1 MKQYVRIALAV
12 LAVLLGIESVRW
24 FLRVSKPHPTL
35 IEPTTSLHR
44 AIGKGPLVR
53 VARVVEKFQ
62 PAPRSSGERL
72 IALTFDDGP
81 YPIYTPML
89 LDELKRLR
97 IRATFFL
104 IGRDAGWWP
113 QIARRIAADGNEIG
127 DHTQTHPDL
136 DRETPAQVRRELVE
150 GRNTLLRITGDRS
163 AAALFRPP
171 HGRYTAA
178 TLRVAQSLGM
188 KTIFWSDDPG
198 DWRDLSAREIEA
210 HVAAHATEP
219 EILLLHSGKRTTVK
233 ALEKIVPAFRRA
245 GYRFVTVGEML
256 ALLGARRVEAAR
268 RLPVRITYSKE

>member
-1 MKQYVRIALAV
+1 MRPYVRIVLAV
-12 LAVLLGIESVRW
+12 LVVLLGIEGVRW

-53 VARVVEKFQ
+53 VARVVEKLE

-89 LDELKRLR
+89 LDELERLHVS
-97 IRATFFL
+97 ATFFL
-104 IGRDAGWWP
+104 IGRDADLWP
-113 QIARRIAADGNEIG
+113 QIARRIAVDGNEIG

-136 DRETPAQVRRELVE
+136 DHETPTQVRRELVE
-150 GRNTLLRITGDRS
+150 GRNTLLRITGDHS
-163 AAALFRPP
+163 AAVLFRPP

-178 TLRVAQSLGM
+178 TLRVAQALGM

-198 DWRDLSAREIEA
+198 DWRELTAREIET

-256 ALLGARRVEAAR
+256 SLLGARRVEEAR
-268 RLPVRITYSKE
+268 KLSTRLRYSKE

>member
-1 MKQYVRIALAV
+1 MRPSLRIVLALV
-12 LAVLLGIESVRW
+12 AVLLGIEGVRW

-44 AIGKGPLVR
+44 AIGKGPFVR
-53 VARVVEKFQ
+53 AARVVQKLV
-62 PAPRSSGERL
+62 PAPQSSGERL

-89 LDELKRLR
+89 LDELARLHV
-97 IRATFFL
+97 RATFFL

-113 QIARRIAADGNEIG
+113 QIARRIATDGNEIG
-127 DHTQTHPDL
+127 DHTQTHSDL
-136 DRETPAQVRRELVE
+136 DHETPAQVRRELVE
-150 GRNTLLRITGDRS
+150 GRDTLLRITGDRS

-188 KTIFWSDDPG
+188 KTIFWSDDAG
-198 DWRDLSAREIEA
+198 DWRELTSHEIEM

-219 EILLLHSGKRTTVK
+219 EILLLHSGKRSTVK
-233 ALEKIVPAFRRA
+233 ALAKIVPAFREA

-256 ALLGARRVEAAR
+256 SLLGARRVEAAR
-268 RLPVRITYSKE
+268 RLPGRIIYPKE

>member
-1 MKQYVRIALAV
+1 M
-12 LAVLLGIESVRW
+12 LAVLLGIEGVRW

-53 VARVVEKFQ
+53 VARVVEKLQ

-97 IRATFFL
+97 VRATFFL

-198 DWRDLSAREIEA
+198 DWRELSAREIEA

>member
-1 MKQYVRIALAV
+1 MWPYLRIAVAV
-12 LAVLLGIESVRW
+12 LAALVAIESVRW
-24 FLRVSKPHPTL
+24 FLRVSTPHPTL
-35 IEPTTSLHR
+35 VEPTTSLHR

-53 VARVVEKFQ
+53 MARVIEKLK

-89 LDELKRLR
+89 LDELERLHV
-97 IRATFFL
+97 RATFFL
-104 IGRDAGWWP
+104 IGRDAALWP
-113 QIARRIAADGNEIG
+113 QLARRIAADGNEIG

-136 DRETPAQVRRELVE
+136 DHETSAQVRRELVD

-178 TLRVAQSLGM
+178 TLRVAQELGM

-198 DWRDLSAREIEA
+198 DWRELSAREIEA
-210 HVAAHATEP
+210 HIAAHATEP

-268 RLPVRITYSKE
+268 RLSVRITYSKE

>member
-1 MKQYVRIALAV
+1 MRPYVRIALAV
-12 LAVLLGIESVRW
+12 LVVFLGIEGVRW

-35 IEPTTSLHR
+35 IEPSTSLHR

-53 VARVVEKFQ
+53 VARVVEKLE

-89 LDELKRLR
+89 LDELERLHV
-97 IRATFFL
+97 RATFFL

-113 QIARRIAADGNEIG
+113 QIARRIAVDGNEIG

-136 DRETPAQVRRELVE
+136 DHETPTQVRRELVE

-178 TLRVAQSLGM
+178 TLRVAQALGM

-198 DWRDLSAREIEA
+198 DWRELTAREIET

-256 ALLGARRVEAAR
+256 SLLGAHRVEEPR
-268 RLPVRITYSKE
+268 KLSTRLHYSKE

>member
-1 MKQYVRIALAV
+1 MRSLVRIAVVV
-12 LAVLLGIESVRW
+12 LVVLLGIEGVRW

-44 AIGKGPLVR
+44 AVGKGPLVR
-53 VARVVEKFQ
+53 MARVIEKLK

-89 LDELKRLR
+89 LDELERLHV
-97 IRATFFL
+97 RATFFL
-104 IGRDAGWWP
+104 IGRDAALWP
-113 QIARRIAADGNEIG
+113 QLARRIAADGNEIG

-136 DRETPAQVRRELVE
+136 DHETPAQVRRELVD

-178 TLRVAQSLGM
+178 TLRVAQELGM
-188 KTIFWSDDPG
+188 KTIFWNDDPG
-198 DWRDLSAREIEA
+198 DWRELSAREIEA
-210 HVAAHATEP
+210 HIAAHATEP

-268 RLPVRITYSKE
+268 RLSAHITYSKE